1 LGGTIA
7 PRPGVS
13 QGVRLRRLFR
23 ILYLLSGAAA
33 LLYEVVWLRLLTLSM
48 GHTSRAVGI
57 LLAAFMGGLA
67 VGAWTA
73 GRSAS
78 SMTPA
83 RALRAYAL
91 LEAFIAACALILPA
105 LLAAVHPILRWVYA
119 GDDAGSFEITIA
131 LLALVLLSVPTAAM
145 GATYPVAV
153 RWIEGSDRS
162 NRSERS
168 VAFDVG
174 GLYAVNTVGAA
185 LGAGLT
191 GFALLPLL
199 GIRGT
204 TIVGVLLN
212 VAVAG
217 GALLLAKRQPARERT
232 RGDLELTV
240 PDAGVARTRRND
252 GVARRL
258 QPARRGDQPEAVPVT
273 SRRVGPRIAATAL
286 GISGCVALVCQVTW
300 TRTLAM
306 VLGPTTYAF
315 SAMVVAVITG
325 LAVGSAVAA
334 WRAPR
339 SPVRAMTWLG
349 FVMIAAAAAALA
361 ASIAIDRLPL
371 VVASLVSRPDVTFGA
386 VLVMQVALAIAIQ
399 LPMSIAFGAAFP
411 LAIAAADST
420 PATVPRDASVVYATN
435 TLGAIVGAIAA
446 SFVLIPTFGIQGSVR
461 LAVIVAA
468 VAGAVITWR
477 AESGSPVRVA
487 AMLGGA
493 VTVALALAAPEWN
506 VARLANGSYRYAPA
520 FAAGDIETG
529 LEAGRLVYY
538 REGAAGT
545 VSVRDV
551 PGARSLAIDGKVD
564 ASNAGDMLT
573 QKLLAH
579 LPLLLH
585 PNPRRVCVIGLG
597 SGVTLGASLT
607 HPVERVDVVEISPE
621 VVEASSFFAA
631 ENHNA
636 LNDPRTELIIGDGR
650 SHLLLSTEQ
659 YDVIISEPSNP
670 WMTGVATLF
679 TREFFLAARARLAP
693 GGILMQWAHTYS
705 ISDADLRSIVATFAS
720 VFPEG
725 SAWLVAESD
734 LLLVGATGPIV
745 ALDDGISAAWSR
757 PGVATDLAEAAVRDP
772 FSVLSLYVA
781 GGGELQNY
789 AGDAL
794 VQTDDRLL
802 LEYSAPRT
810 IYGFFQRANVERL
823 RDVER
828 SARQPQ
834 AVARAR
840 AEATPAEWRNR
851 GLMQLRAGAVDLA
864 YADLR
869 NAVMGAP
876 ADAEAL
882 QGLARAA
889 ARSGRLEGTERLLSE
904 IGTVPALVELSF
916 LRAVLGRVDE
926 AIGAARDAVVRN
938 PTDRS
943 ALVQL
948 ASMYAD
954 AGDEEGLVR
963 LIELVE
969 QARVD
974 RAVLLYCQMR
984 LAYLRGDFQE
994 AAQLGEALAEL
1005 DPVDAKVHN
1014 LLGSAYA
1021 ALGQYDRARQALEA
1035 SLQITPTD
1043 PGVLVNLGMV
1053 ALRASDPVLASE
1065 RFSEALFLSPTH
1077 AGALDGLAEAYDRQG
1092 NRDRA
1097 VEVRARTPKSVIP

>member
-1 LGGTIA
+1 
-7 PRPGVS
+7 VS

-33 LLYEVVWLRLLTLSM
+33 LLYEVLWLRLLTLSM

-67 VGAWTA
+67 VGAWAA
-73 GRSAS
+73 GRGAS

-83 RALRAYAL
+83 RALRAYAA
-91 LEAFIAACALILPA
+91 LEAFIATCALIIPTA
-105 LLAAVHPILRWVYA
+105 LAAVHPILHWVYA
-119 GDDAGSFEITIA
+119 GDNTGSFELTIA
-131 LLALVLLSVPTAAM
+131 LLALFLLSVPTAAM
-145 GATYPVAV
+145 GATYPVAIRCV
-153 RWIEGSDRS
+153 QANHLDSS
-162 NRSERS
+162 NRS

-174 GLYAVNTVGAA
+174 GLYAVNTVGAT
-185 LGAGLT
+185 LGAALT

-212 VAVAG
+212 AIASG
-217 GALLLAKRQPARERT
+217 GALLLARRQPAHESARGALEPTTAERS
-232 RGDLELTV
+232 RAVDS
-240 PDAGVARTRRND
+240 
-252 GVARRL
+252 RL
-258 QPARRGDQPEAVPVT
+258 QAARQGKQPEAVPVA
-273 SRRVGPRIAATAL
+273 SPAAGLLIAAAAL
-286 GISGCVALVCQVTW
+286 GISGCVALVYQVTW

-315 SAMVVAVITG
+315 SATLVAVIAG
-325 LAVGSAVAA
+325 LATGSAVAA

-339 SPVRAMTWLG
+339 SPARAMAWLG

-386 VLVMQVALAIAIQ
+386 VLAMQVALAIAIQ
-399 LPMSIAFGAAFP
+399 LPMSVAFGAAFP

-420 PATVPRDASVVYATN
+420 PANAPRDASIVYATN

-446 SFVLIPTFGIQGSVR
+446 SFVLIPMLGIQGSVR
-461 LAVIVAA
+461 LAAIVAA
-468 VAGAVITWR
+468 VAGGLVAWR
-477 AESGSPVRVA
+477 ADSESPVRIG
-487 AMLGGA
+487 AMVGGA
-493 VTVALALAAPEWN
+493 VTVALVLVAPEWN
-506 VARLANGSYRYAPA
+506 LARLANGGYRFAPA
-520 FAAGDIETG
+520 LAAGDLETG

-670 WMTGVATLF
+670 WMAGVASLF
-679 TREFFLAARARLAP
+679 TREFFLAARARLAR

-705 ISDADLRSIVATFAS
+705 ISEDDLRSIVATFVS

-725 SAWLVAESD
+725 SAWLVAEGD
-734 LLLVGATGPIV
+734 LLLVGATGPIA
-745 ALDDGISAAWSR
+745 ALEHGVSAAWSR
-757 PGVATDLAEAAVRDP
+757 PGVAKDLAEAAVRDP
-772 FSVLSLYVA
+772 FSILSLYVA
-781 GGGELQNY
+781 GGRELQEY
-789 AGDAL
+789 AGDAQ

-823 RDVER
+823 RQVER
-828 SARQPQ
+828 GARQPR

-840 AEATPAEWRNR
+840 AESTPIEWRNR
-851 GLMQLRAGAVDLA
+851 GLMQLKAGAVDLA

-869 NAVMGAP
+869 DAVMKAP
-876 ADAEAL
+876 SDGEAL
-882 QGLARAA
+882 NGLARAA
-889 ARSGRLEGTERLLSE
+889 ARSGRLEGTERLLSG
-904 IGTVPALVELSF
+904 IPTVPALVELSF
-916 LRAVLGRVDE
+916 LRAVLGRVDD

-954 AGDEEGLVR
+954 AGDEDALVR

-974 RAVLLYCQMR
+974 RTVLLYCQMR
-984 LAYLRGDFQE
+984 LAYVRGNFQE
-994 AAQLGEALAEL
+994 AVQLGEALAEL
-1005 DPVDAKVHN
+1005 DPADVRVHN
-1014 LLGSAYA
+1014 LLGSAFA
-1021 ALGQYDRARQALEA
+1021 ALGRYDRAREALEA
-1035 SLQITPTD
+1035 SLEITPTD
-1043 PGVLVNLGMV
+1043 PGVLVNLGTV
-1053 ALRASDPVLASE
+1053 ALRSNDPVLASE
-1065 RFSEALFLSPTH
+1065 RFSQALFLSPTH
-1077 AGALDGLAEAYDRQG
+1077 SGALDGLAEAYDRQG
-1092 NRDRA
+1092 NRARA
-1097 VEVRARTPKSVIP
+1097 AEVRARTPPR

>member
-7 PRPGVS
+7 PRAVVS

-23 ILYLLSGAAA
+23 LLYLLSGAAA

-83 RALRAYAL
+83 RALRAYAV
-91 LEAFIAACALILPA
+91 LEAFIATCALILPA
-105 LLAAVHPILRWVYA
+105 LLAAVHPILQWVYG
-119 GDDAGSFEITIA
+119 GDNAGSFDMMIA
-131 LLALVLLSVPTAAM
+131 LLALLLLSVPTAAM
-145 GATYPVAV
+145 GATYPLAV
-153 RWIEGSDRS
+153 RWIESSDRS

-168 VAFDVG
+168 VVFDVG

-212 VAVAG
+212 AVAAG
-217 GALLLAKRQPARERT
+217 GALLLAKRQPAHERT
-232 RGDLELTV
+232 RGDVEPAT
-240 PDAGVARTRRND
+240 PGRSRSIARSLR
-252 GVARRL
+252 
-258 QPARRGDQPEAVPVT
+258 PARGGKRPEAVSVP
-273 SRRVGPRIAATAL
+273 SRRVGVRIAATAL
-286 GISGCVALVCQVTW
+286 GISGCVALVYQVTW

-315 SAMVVAVITG
+315 SAMVVAAITG
-325 LAVGSAVAA
+325 LAIGSAVAA

-386 VLVMQVALAIAIQ
+386 VLAMQVALAIAIQ
-399 LPMSIAFGAAFP
+399 LPMSIGFGAAFP

-446 SFVLIPTFGIQGSVR
+446 SFVLIPTLGIQGSVR
-461 LAVIVAA
+461 LAAIVAA
-468 VAGAVITWR
+468 VAGAVIAWR
-477 AESGSPVRVA
+477 AESGSPVRIA
-487 AMLGGA
+487 ATLGGA

-506 VARLANGSYRYAPA
+506 VARLANGGYRYAPA

-607 HPVERVDVVEISPE
+607 HPVDRVDVVEISPE

-650 SHLLLSTEQ
+650 SHLLLSTQ
-659 YDVIISEPSNP
+659 RYDVIISEPSNP
-670 WMTGVATLF
+670 WMAGVATLF
-679 TREFFLAARARLAP
+679 THEFFLAARARLAP
-693 GGILMQWAHTYS
+693 GGIFMQWAHTYS
-705 ISDADLRSIVATFAS
+705 ISDDDLRSIVATFAS
-720 VFPEG
+720 VFPDG

-745 ALDDGISAAWSR
+745 ALEHGISAAWSR
-757 PGVATDLAEAAVRDP
+757 PGVAADLAEAAVRDP

-851 GLMQLRAGAVDLA
+851 GLMQLKAGAVDLA
-864 YADLR
+864 YADLH

-876 ADAEAL
+876 SDAEAL

-889 ARSGRLEGTERLLSE
+889 ARSGRLEGTETLLSQ

-948 ASMYAD
+948 ASMYAE
-954 AGDEEGLVR
+954 AGDEDALVR

-974 RAVLLYCQMR
+974 RAVLLYCEMR
-984 LAYLRGDFQE
+984 LAYLRGDFKE
-994 AAQLGEALAEL
+994 AVQLGEALAEL
-1005 DPVDAKVHN
+1005 DPADVKVHN

-1021 ALGQYDRARQALEA
+1021 ALGRYDRARQALEA

-1043 PGVLVNLGMV
+1043 PGVLVNLGTV
-1053 ALRASDPVLASE
+1053 ALRANDPALASE

-1077 AGALDGLAEAYDRQG
+1077 SGALDGLAEAYDRQG
-1092 NRDRA
+1092 NRARA
-1097 VEVRARTPKSVIP
+1097 AEVRARTPKSVNP

>member
-1 LGGTIA
+1 
-7 PRPGVS
+7 
-13 QGVRLRRLFR
+13 
-23 ILYLLSGAAA
+23 
-33 LLYEVVWLRLLTLSM
+33 M

-67 VGAWTA
+67 VGAWAA
-73 GRSAS
+73 GRAAS
-78 SMTPA
+78 SMAPV
-83 RALRAYAL
+83 RALRAYAV

-212 VAVAG
+212 VAAAG
-217 GALLLAKRQPARERT
+217 GALLLAKRWPAHERT
-232 RGDLELTV
+232 RGDLEQTTPERSRAIASRLQPAQDPT
-240 PDAGVARTRRND
+240 
-252 GVARRL
+252 VARRL
-258 QPARRGDQPEAVPVT
+258 QPARRGDQPEAVAVA
-273 SRRVGPRIAATAL
+273 SRRVGLRIAATAL
-286 GISGCVALVCQVTW
+286 GISGCAALVYQVTW

-315 SAMVVAVITG
+315 SAMAVAVITG
-325 LAVGSAVAA
+325 LAIGSAIAA

-339 SPVRAMTWLG
+339 FPARAMTWLG

-386 VLVMQVALAIAIQ
+386 VLAMQVALAIAIQ

-446 SFVLIPTFGIQGSVR
+446 SFVLIPTLGIQGSVR
-461 LAVIVAA
+461 LAAIVAA
-468 VAGAVITWR
+468 VAGAVIAWR
-477 AESGSPVRVA
+477 AESGSPVRIA

-670 WMTGVATLF
+670 WMAGVATLF

-720 VFPEG
+720 VFPDG

-745 ALDDGISAAWSR
+745 ALDHGISGAWSR

-772 FSVLSLYVA
+772 FSVLSLYIA
-781 GGGELQNY
+781 GGGELQHY

-802 LEYSAPRT
+802 
-810 IYGFFQRANVERL
+810 
-823 RDVER
+823 
-828 SARQPQ
+828 ARGT
-834 AVARAR
+834 R
-840 AEATPAEWRNR
+840 
-851 GLMQLRAGAVDLA
+851 
-864 YADLR
+864 
-869 NAVMGAP
+869 
-876 ADAEAL
+876 
-882 QGLARAA
+882 
-889 ARSGRLEGTERLLSE
+889 RLERYMAFFSERMSS
-904 IGTVPALVELSF
+904 GSATWN
-916 LRAVLGRVDE
+916 
-926 AIGAARDAVVRN
+926 AARDSRKRLRVRVRR
-938 PTDRS
+938 PRPRS
-943 ALVQL
+943 GAT
-948 ASMYAD
+948 
-954 AGDEEGLVR
+954 
-963 LIELVE
+963 
-969 QARVD
+969 
-974 RAVLLYCQMR
+974 
-984 LAYLRGDFQE
+984 E
-994 AAQLGEALAEL
+994 A
-1005 DPVDAKVHN
+1005 
-1014 LLGSAYA
+1014 
-1021 ALGQYDRARQALEA
+1021 
-1035 SLQITPTD
+1035 
-1043 PGVLVNLGMV
+1043 
-1053 ALRASDPVLASE
+1053 
-1065 RFSEALFLSPTH
+1065 
-1077 AGALDGLAEAYDRQG
+1077 
-1092 NRDRA
+1092 
-1097 VEVRARTPKSVIP
+1097 

>member
-1 LGGTIA
+1 
-7 PRPGVS
+7 
-13 QGVRLRRLFR
+13 
-23 ILYLLSGAAA
+23 
-33 LLYEVVWLRLLTLSM
+33 M
-48 GHTSRAVGI
+48 
-57 LLAAFMGGLA
+57 
-67 VGAWTA
+67 
-73 GRSAS
+73 
-78 SMTPA
+78 
-83 RALRAYAL
+83 
-91 LEAFIAACALILPA
+91 
-105 LLAAVHPILRWVYA
+105 
-119 GDDAGSFEITIA
+119 
-131 LLALVLLSVPTAAM
+131 
-145 GATYPVAV
+145 
-153 RWIEGSDRS
+153 
-162 NRSERS
+162 
-168 VAFDVG
+168 
-174 GLYAVNTVGAA
+174 
-185 LGAGLT
+185 
-191 GFALLPLL
+191 
-199 GIRGT
+199 
-204 TIVGVLLN
+204 
-212 VAVAG
+212 
-217 GALLLAKRQPARERT
+217 
-232 RGDLELTV
+232 
-240 PDAGVARTRRND
+240 
-252 GVARRL
+252 
-258 QPARRGDQPEAVPVT
+258 QPEAVPVA
-273 SRRVGPRIAATAL
+273 SRRVGLRIAATAL
-286 GISGCVALVCQVTW
+286 GISGCVALVYQVTW

-325 LAVGSAVAA
+325 LAIGSAVAA

-361 ASIAIDRLPL
+361 ASIAIDRLSL
-371 VVASLVSRPDVTFGA
+371 VVASLVSRPDVTFVA
-386 VLVMQVALAIAIQ
+386 VLAMQVALAIVIQ
-399 LPMSIAFGAAFP
+399 LPLSVAFGAAFP

-435 TLGAIVGAIAA
+435 TLGAIIGAVAA
-446 SFVLIPTFGIQGSVR
+446 SFVLIPTLGIQGSMR
-461 LAVIVAA
+461 LAAIVAA
-468 VAGAVITWR
+468 VAGAVIAWR
-477 AESGSPVRVA
+477 AESGSPVRIA

-538 REGAAGT
+538 REGGAGT

-670 WMTGVATLF
+670 WMAGVATLF
-679 TREFFLAARARLAP
+679 THEFFLAARARLAP

-705 ISDADLRSIVATFAS
+705 ISDDDLRSIVATFAS
-720 VFPEG
+720 VFPDG

-876 ADAEAL
+876 SDAEAL

-954 AGDEEGLVR
+954 AGDEDALAR

-994 AAQLGEALAEL
+994 AAQLGEALAAW
-1005 DPVDAKVHN
+1005 DPADVKAHN

-1021 ALGQYDRARQALEA
+1021 ALGRYDRARQALEA

-1043 PGVLVNLGMV
+1043 PGVLMNLGTI
-1053 ALRASDPVLASE
+1053 ALRANDPVLASE

-1077 AGALDGLAEAYDRQG
+1077 SGALDGLAEAYDKQG
-1092 NRDRA
+1092 NRARA
-1097 VEVRARTPKSVIP
+1097 AEVRARTPAR

>member
-1 LGGTIA
+1 M
-7 PRPGVS
+7 S

-78 SMTPA
+78 SMTPP
-83 RALRAYAL
+83 RALRAYAV
-91 LEAFIAACALILPA
+91 LEAFIATCALILPA
-105 LLAAVHPILRWVYA
+105 LLAAAHPILQWVYG
-119 GDDAGSFEITIA
+119 GDNAGSFEITIA
-131 LLALVLLSVPTAAM
+131 LLALVLLAVPTAAM

-153 RWIEGSDRS
+153 RWIEGADRS

-168 VAFDVG
+168 MAFDAG

-204 TIVGVLLN
+204 TMVGVLLN
-212 VAVAG
+212 AVAAG
-217 GALLLAKRQPARERT
+217 GALLLAKRQPAHERT
-232 RGDLELTV
+232 RADVEPAT
-240 PDAGVARTRRND
+240 PERSRA
-252 GVARRL
+252 VARRL
-258 QPARRGDQPEAVPVT
+258 QTARGEKQVEAVPVV
-273 SRRVGPRIAATAL
+273 SRRVGFRIVATAL
-286 GISGCVALVCQVTW
+286 GISGCVALVYQVTW

-325 LAVGSAVAA
+325 LAIGSAVAA

-386 VLVMQVALAIAIQ
+386 VLAMQVALAIAIQ

-446 SFVLIPTFGIQGSVR
+446 SFVLIPTLGIQGSVR
-461 LAVIVAA
+461 VAAIVAA
-468 VAGAVITWR
+468 VAGAVIAWR
-477 AESGSPVRVA
+477 AQSGSPVRIA

-607 HPVERVDVVEISPE
+607 HPVDRVDVVEISPE

-670 WMTGVATLF
+670 WMAGVATLF

-705 ISDADLRSIVATFAS
+705 ISDDDLRSIVATFAS
-720 VFPEG
+720 VFPDG

-734 LLLVGATGPIV
+734 LLLVGATGPII
-745 ALDDGISAAWSR
+745 ALDQDISAAWSR
-757 PGVATDLAEAAVRDP
+757 PGVADDLAEAAVRDP

-781 GGGELQNY
+781 GGSELQHY
-789 AGDAL
+789 ARDAL
-794 VQTDDRLL
+794 IQTDDRLL

-810 IYGFFQRANVERL
+810 TYGFFQRANVQRL

-851 GLMQLRAGAVDLA
+851 GLMQLKAGAADLA

-869 NAVMGAP
+869 NAVMRAP
-876 ADAEAL
+876 SDAEAL

-889 ARSGRLEGTERLLSE
+889 ARSGRLEGTERLLSQ

-938 PTDRS
+938 PTDRN

-954 AGDEEGLVR
+954 AGDEDALVR

-994 AAQLGEALAEL
+994 AAQLGEALAER
-1005 DPVDAKVHN
+1005 DPADVKVHN

-1021 ALGQYDRARQALEA
+1021 ALGRYDRARQALEA

-1043 PGVLVNLGMV
+1043 PGVLVNLGTV
-1053 ALRASDPVLASE
+1053 ALRANDPVLASE

-1077 AGALDGLAEAYDRQG
+1077 SGALDGLAEAYDRQG
-1092 NRDRA
+1092 NRARA
-1097 VEVRARTPKSVIP
+1097 ADVRARTPAR

>member
-1 LGGTIA
+1 
-7 PRPGVS
+7 V
-13 QGVRLRRLFR
+13 
-23 ILYLLSGAAA
+23 
-33 LLYEVVWLRLLTLSM
+33 
-48 GHTSRAVGI
+48 
-57 LLAAFMGGLA
+57 
-67 VGAWTA
+67 
-73 GRSAS
+73 
-78 SMTPA
+78 
-83 RALRAYAL
+83 
-91 LEAFIAACALILPA
+91 
-105 LLAAVHPILRWVYA
+105 
-119 GDDAGSFEITIA
+119 
-131 LLALVLLSVPTAAM
+131 
-145 GATYPVAV
+145 PVA
-153 RWIEGSDRS
+153 
-162 NRSERS
+162 
-168 VAFDVG
+168 
-174 GLYAVNTVGAA
+174 
-185 LGAGLT
+185 
-191 GFALLPLL
+191 P
-199 GIRGT
+199 
-204 TIVGVLLN
+204 
-212 VAVAG
+212 
-217 GALLLAKRQPARERT
+217 
-232 RGDLELTV
+232 
-240 PDAGVARTRRND
+240 
-252 GVARRL
+252 
-258 QPARRGDQPEAVPVT
+258 
-273 SRRVGPRIAATAL
+273 RRVGLRAAAAAL
-286 GISGCVALVCQVTW
+286 GISGCVALVYQVTW

-325 LAVGSAVAA
+325 LAIGSAVAA

-339 SPVRAMTWLG
+339 SPARAMTWLG

-361 ASIAIDRLPL
+361 ASIVIDRLPL

-386 VLVMQVALAIAIQ
+386 VLAMQVALAIAIQ
-399 LPMSIAFGAAFP
+399 LPMAIAFGAAFP

-446 SFVLIPTFGIQGSVR
+446 SFVLIPMLGIQGSVR
-461 LAVIVAA
+461 LAAIVAA
-468 VAGAVITWR
+468 VAGVVVAWR
-477 AESGSPVRVA
+477 AESGSRVGIGA
-487 AMLGGA
+487 LLGGV
-493 VTVALALAAPEWN
+493 VTVALALLAPEWN
-506 VARLANGSYRYAPA
+506 HARLANGGYRYATA
-520 FAAGDIETG
+520 LAAGDLETG

-545 VSVRDV
+545 VSVRDI

-636 LNDPRTELIIGDGR
+636 LNDPRTALILGDGR
-650 SHLLLSTEQ
+650 SHLLLSTGQ

-670 WMTGVATLF
+670 WMAGVASLF

-693 GGILMQWAHTYS
+693 DGILMQWAHTYS
-705 ISDADLRSIVATFAS
+705 ISDADLRSIVATFVS

-734 LLLVGATGPIV
+734 LLLVGATAPIA
-745 ALDDGISAAWSR
+745 ALEDGIAAAWSR
-757 PGVATDLAEAAVRDP
+757 PGVAADLDEAAVRDP

-781 GGGELQNY
+781 DGSDLQHY
-789 AGDAL
+789 ASAAL
-794 VQTDDRLL
+794 VQSDDRLL
-802 LEYSAPRT
+802 LEYSAPRAV
-810 IYGFFQRANVERL
+810 YGVFQRANVERL
-823 RDVER
+823 RELER
-828 SARQPQ
+828 TARQPP
-834 AVARAR
+834 AVTHARTN
-840 AEATPAEWRNR
+840 ATPAERRNR
-851 GLMQLRAGAVDLA
+851 GLMQLKAGAVDLA

-869 NAVMGAP
+869 EAVMSAP
-876 ADAEAL
+876 SDPEAL
-882 QGLARAA
+882 NGLARAA
-889 ARSGRLEGTERLLSE
+889 ARLGRLDETEKMLSE
-904 IGTVPALVELSF
+904 IAYGRNPDPFGPGGSSATVPALVELSF

-938 PTDRS
+938 PMDRS

-954 AGDEEGLVR
+954 AGDADALVQ

-984 LAYLRGDFQE
+984 LAYLRDDFE
-994 AAQLGEALAEL
+994 ETVELGEALAEL
-1005 DPVDAKVHN
+1005 DPADAKVHN

-1021 ALGQYDRARQALEA
+1021 ALGRYDRARQALEA

-1043 PGVLVNLGMV
+1043 PGVLVNLGTV
-1053 ALRASDPVLASE
+1053 ALRSNDPILASE

-1077 AGALDGLAEAYDRQG
+1077 SGALDGLAEAYDRQG
-1092 NRDRA
+1092 NRARA
-1097 VEVRARTPKSVIP
+1097 AEVRAHTPAR

>member
-1 LGGTIA
+1 
-7 PRPGVS
+7 
-13 QGVRLRRLFR
+13 
-23 ILYLLSGAAA
+23 
-33 LLYEVVWLRLLTLSM
+33 LYEVVWLRLLTLSM

-67 VGAWTA
+67 AGAWVA
-73 GRSAS
+73 GRAAS

-83 RALRAYAL
+83 RALRTYAA
-91 LEAFIAACALILPA
+91 LEAFIAACALILPG
-105 LLAAVHPILRWVYA
+105 LLAAALPVLRWMYA
-119 GDDAGSFEITIA
+119 GDNAGTFEITIA
-131 LLALVLLSVPTAAM
+131 LLALLLLAVPTAAM

-153 RWIEGSDRS
+153 RWLEGSDRS
-162 NRSERS
+162 NSSDRS

-199 GIRGT
+199 GITRT

-212 VAVAG
+212 AVAAG
-217 GALLLAKRQPARERT
+217 GALLLVKRQTADEGIRA
-232 RGDLELTV
+232 DLNPTT
-240 PDAGVARTRRND
+240 PDAR
-252 GVARRL
+252 VARRL
-258 QPARRGDQPEAVPVT
+258 QPARGNPSEAVPLAP
-273 SRRVGPRIAATAL
+273 RRAGLRIAAAAL
-286 GISGCVALVCQVTW
+286 GISGCVALVYQVTW

-306 VLGPTTYAF
+306 VLGPTAYAF

-325 LAVGSAVAA
+325 LAIGAVVAA

-339 SPVRAMTWLG
+339 SAARAMAWLG
-349 FVMIAAAAAALA
+349 CVLIAAAAAALA
-361 ASIAIDRLPL
+361 ASIAVDRLPL
-371 VVASLVSRPDVTFGA
+371 VVASLVSRPEVTFGA
-386 VLVMQVALAIAIQ
+386 VLPMQVALAIAIQ

-420 PATVPRDASVVYATN
+420 PATAPHDASLVYATN
-435 TLGAIVGAIAA
+435 TLGAIVGAIVA
-446 SFVLIPTFGIQGSVR
+446 SFVLIPTLGIQGSVR
-461 LAVIVAA
+461 LAAIVAA
-468 VAGAVITWR
+468 VAGVFVAWR
-477 AESGSPVRVA
+477 AESGSRA
-487 AMLGGA
+487 RIGAMMSGG
-493 VTVALALAAPEWN
+493 VTVAVVLAAPEWN
-506 VARLANGSYRYAPA
+506 LARLANGGYRYAPA
-520 FAAGDIETG
+520 LAAGDVETS

-585 PNPRRVCVIGLG
+585 PDPRRVCVIGLG

-636 LNDPRTELIIGDGR
+636 LNDPRTALINGDGR
-650 SHLLLSTEQ
+650 SHLILSTEQ

-670 WMTGVATLF
+670 WMAGVASLF

-705 ISDADLRSIVATFAS
+705 ISDDDLRSIVATFVS
-720 VFPEG
+720 VFPDG

-734 LLLVGATGPIV
+734 LLLVGATGPIA
-745 ALDDGISAAWSR
+745 ALEHGISAAWSR
-757 PGVATDLAEAAVRDP
+757 PGVAADLAEAAVRDP

-781 GGGELQNY
+781 GGGELQDY
-789 AGDAL
+789 AGDAP

-810 IYGFFQRANVERL
+810 IYGFFQQANVERL
-823 RDVER
+823 RQVER
-828 SARQPQ
+828 SARQPP

-851 GLMQLRAGAVDLA
+851 GLMQLKAGAVDLA
-864 YADLR
+864 YANLR
-869 NAVMGAP
+869 DAVMNAP
-876 ADAEAL
+876 SDAEAL
-882 QGLARAA
+882 NGLARAA
-889 ARSGRLEGTERLLSE
+889 ARSGRLEGTERLLKE
-904 IGTVPALVELSF
+904 IATVPALVELSF

-948 ASMYAD
+948 GSMYAD
-954 AGDEEGLVR
+954 AGDEDALVR

-969 QARVD
+969 QAHVD

-984 LAYLRGDFQE
+984 LAYVRADFE
-994 AAQLGEALAEL
+994 DAIRLGESLAEL
-1005 DPVDAKVHN
+1005 DPGDVKVHN

-1021 ALGQYDRARQALEA
+1021 ALGRYDRARQALEA

-1043 PGVLVNLGMV
+1043 PGVLVNLGTV
-1053 ALRASDPVLASE
+1053 ALRSNDPILASE

-1077 AGALDGLAEAYDRQG
+1077 SGALDGLAEAYERQG
-1092 NRDRA
+1092 NRARA
-1097 VEVRARTPKSVIP
+1097 AEIRARMSAR

>member
-1 LGGTIA
+1 
-7 PRPGVS
+7 
-13 QGVRLRRLFR
+13 
-23 ILYLLSGAAA
+23 
-33 LLYEVVWLRLLTLSM
+33 LYEVVWLRLLTLSM

-67 VGAWTA
+67 LGAWAA
-73 GRSAS
+73 GRAAS
-78 SMTPA
+78 SMAPPA
-83 RALRAYAL
+83 RALRAYAA
-91 LEAFIAACALILPA
+91 LEVFIAACALILPA
-105 LLAAVHPILRWVYA
+105 LLAAMHPILQWVYA
-119 GDDAGSFEITIA
+119 GDNPGAFELTIA
-131 LLALVLLSVPTAAM
+131 LLALLLLSVPTAAM

-153 RWIEGSDRS
+153 RWVEANRS
-162 NRSERS
+162 NPGGRSDRS
-168 VAFDVG
+168 VAFDAG
-174 GLYAVNTVGAA
+174 GLYAVNTIGAA

-204 TIVGVLLN
+204 TVVGVLLN
-212 VAVAG
+212 ALAAG
-217 GALLLAKRQPARERT
+217 GALLLARRQPAEST
-232 RGDLELTV
+232 RGDLEPTT
-240 PDAGVARTRRND
+240 PERNGGVTLEGNGSA
-252 GVARRL
+252 ARRR
-258 QPARRGDQPEAVPVT
+258 QPARRGKQAAAVPVAP
-273 SRRVGPRIAATAL
+273 RRVGLRAAAAAL
-286 GISGCVALVCQVTW
+286 GISGCVALVYQVTW

-325 LAVGSAVAA
+325 LAIGSVVAA

-339 SPVRAMTWLG
+339 SPARAMTWLG
-349 FVMIAAAAAALA
+349 FVMIAAACAALA
-361 ASIAIDRLPL
+361 ASVAIDRLPL
-371 VVASLVSRPDVTFGA
+371 AVAALVSRPDVTFGA
-386 VLVMQVALAIAIQ
+386 VLALQVGLVIAIQ

-420 PATVPRDASVVYATN
+420 PETAPRDASIVYATN

-446 SFVLIPTFGIQGSVR
+446 SFVLIPMLGIQGSMR
-461 LAVIVAA
+461 LVAIVAA
-468 VAGAVITWR
+468 VAGVVVARR
-477 AESGSPVRVA
+477 AESGSRIRA
-487 AMLGGA
+487 GAMLGGA
-493 VTVALALAAPEWN
+493 VTVGLALVAPEWN
-506 VARLANGSYRYAPA
+506 LARLANGGYRYATA
-520 FAAGDIETG
+520 LAAGDVETG

-538 REGAAGT
+538 REGASGT

-607 HPVERVDVVEISPE
+607 HPVERVDVIEISPE

-636 LNDPRTELIIGDGR
+636 LNDPRTALIVGDGR

-670 WMTGVATLF
+670 WMAGVASLF

-705 ISDADLRSIVATFAS
+705 ISDADLRSIVATFVS
-720 VFPEG
+720 VFPAG

-734 LLLVGATGPIV
+734 LLLVGATGPV
-745 ALDDGISAAWSR
+745 SALEDGVSAAWSR
-757 PGVATDLAEAAVRDP
+757 PGVAADLAEAAVRDP

-781 GGGELQNY
+781 GGGELQHY

-794 VQTDDRLL
+794 VQSDDRLL
-802 LEYSAPRT
+802 LEYSAPRAV
-810 IYGFFQRANVERL
+810 YGVFQRANVERL
-823 RDVER
+823 RELER
-828 SARQPQ
+828 TARQPQ
-834 AVARAR
+834 AVSHARE
-840 AEATPAEWRNR
+840 EATPAEWRNR
-851 GLMQLRAGAVDLA
+851 GLMQLKAGAVDLA

-869 NAVMGAP
+869 EAVTKAP
-876 ADAEAL
+876 SDAEAL
-882 QGLARAA
+882 NGLARAA
-889 ARSGRLEGTERLLSE
+889 ARLGRLEETEKMLSE

-954 AGDEEGLVR
+954 AGDEDALVR

-974 RAVLLYCQMR
+974 HAVLLYCQMR
-984 LAYLRGDFQE
+984 LAYVRGDFE
-994 AAQLGEALAEL
+994 DAIRLGDTLAEL
-1005 DPVDAKVHN
+1005 DPADVKVHN

-1021 ALGQYDRARQALEA
+1021 ALGRYDRARQALEA
-1035 SLQITPTD
+1035 SLRIIPTD
-1043 PGVLVNLGMV
+1043 PGVLVNLGTV
-1053 ALRASDPVLASE
+1053 ALRSNDPVLAAE

-1077 AGALDGLAEAYDRQG
+1077 SGALDGLAEAYDKQG
-1092 NRDRA
+1092 NRARA
-1097 VEVRARTPKSVIP
+1097 AALRARTRAR